1 MIINL
6 LCPTRGRPDKFKR
19 MVDSAMNKASNPNL
33 VFIYSGHYCND
44 ASSHD
49 PLPTHRN
56 FPIRLGETSGKGAGP
71 YWNQLA
77 AEASYHRSGMLYL
90 YMLIGDDCVFETQG
104 WDDMI
109 RAEAAKYPDGIFTIA
124 PNDNR
129 TNGGAPHFVVSNKW
143 IETLGYFVNP
153 AFQHFCV
160 DTWTEY
166 LARAVDRF
174 IYMPDV
180 IVSHQKA
187 AEQHYDETAD
197 RIRGKNRVSQ
207 RDNLIKDLLI
217 ANGFAQDDINL
228 LKAVM
233 HG

>member
-19 MVDSAMNKASNPNL
+19 MVDSAYATALNSDDVN
-33 VFIYSGHYCND
+33 VTGYTYEDDISDYGETDEFIYSG
-44 ASSHD
+44 AESSG
-49 PLPTHRN
+49 R
-56 FPIRLGETSGKGAGP
+56 GAGP
-71 YWNQLA
+71 YWNILA
-77 AEASYHRSGMLYL
+77 SHCFYKNMDTELF
-90 YMLIGDDCVFETQG
+90 MLIGDDCVFETQG
-104 WDDMI
+104 WDDML
-109 RAEAAKYPDGIFTIA
+109 RAEANKYPDGIFAIA
-124 PNDNR
+124 PNDKR
-129 TNGGAPHFVVSNKW
+129 SGGAPHFVVSNKW
-143 IETLGYFVNP
+143 IETLGYFVHP

-166 LARAVDRF
+166 LARAVGRF

-197 RIRGKNRVSQ
+197 RIRGKNRVNL

-217 ANGFAQDDINL
+217 KNGFANDDIDL
-228 LKAVM
+228 LKAAIT
-233 HG
+233 